1 MWLLYGWKIAARGN
15 AGGYPWARG
24 ARPVR
29 VGKCQNFFPVPIFV
43 GILTALSAIL
53 LRARAQKP
61 GLSFFKVVL
70 IGRRRGLSHPPDRCL
85 PGGGMAE
92 PVVAAGSARRHNRG
106 RCFSGLGWHLPFF
119 SSVNARASR
128 RACRSGPGYWPAV
141 AMAVLL
147 PPLIDWATGSYQR
160 TSLRTDVNHCT
171 QGMRGQAQPN
181 QVTNICDEPITVG
194 LCMPGEINPA
204 PCAQSYT
211 IEPGQ
216 TARFDPG
223 EASLSS
229 LPGNPGGLTVVAC
242 SPPDRPSRMVAVHG
256 RGYEGVCIPPA

>member
-1 MWLLYGWKIAARGN
+1 MPELLPSA
-15 AGGYPWARG
+15 
-24 ARPVR
+24 
-29 VGKCQNFFPVPIFV
+29 IFV

-70 IGRRRGLSHPPDRCL
+70 IGVAGAYLIPPIGAFLVEAWQNQLWL
-85 PGGGMAE
+85 PDL
-92 PVVAAGSARRHNRG
+92 PVVTSGQVFLGAWVAFAVLFLSQRKGQPPRLPLWAGLLAG
-106 RCFSGLGWHLPFF
+106 
-119 SSVNARASR
+119 
-128 RACRSGPGYWPAV
+128 V